1 MILNLPKLGPVQFD
15 DSLSS
20 EEFNAELNRLATKY
34 KFDVPRSE
42 LSYGEVMS
50 HALGRGMGELGS
62 AVTETGPALAA
73 KAFGFDDF
81 AKRKLDEAAQTQAR
95 LQQEYPSQ
103 FKSLSDIRSIGDIP
117 KYAVESLTEQVPSLA
132 TALVPGVGAETLAAR
147 YGATAA
153 GKTLAGHA
161 GNFLGAYALAAP
173 AVFDDVYQKTGKMDA
188 GAALMFG
195 AGSAALQSIL
205 PAELSKSLSGEAK
218 ATIVG
223 KLLEKSG
230 MEPGLLTSV
239 LGNVAKDAGIQGLA
253 GGGSEALNIAA
264 ENFVGQNPH
273 IFDSDDWKRI
283 MHASIQGAIV
293 GAPFGLLTGFG
304 NRERVPRETPEEKP
318 PAAETAT
325 PTTPQLPGP
334 TPTPLAEGPKPDQK
348 LINQTRLQLQRI
360 KPEIA
365 DAQETLRNSL
375 EQTHKESGVKDLPQL
390 PAPETK
396 PIVAKTEEP
405 TPAVP
410 DTQVNDALL
419 KSFGVGPSAL
429 LRKNKLIDGL
439 DISNPDHAAQVKR
452 VLEAYV
458 EKRSQPI
465 REKIEAYL
473 ARPEFQGAENV
484 TRPDTAPV
492 GAGASVGVEPINEP
506 TRAGEPVEP
515 NRNIPSVEDVGRVA
529 EREEQQPTAIESPVV
544 ESEKPAAAATPVVES
559 EKPVETTQVE
569 APKEEPSVTEA
580 PEAVEAKPQE
590 PQRPATE
597 PITEEAAPEKPQAMN
612 NPFAGLGFYG
622 AEEPFV
628 EQETP
633 KKPKETLNP
642 FERASKHEGKSSIA
656 ESLTDSAEEREAK
669 RAARAA
675 TKTGRLRGNKLF
687 GNPTFKGEELSDAG
701 KRFAA
706 SGDSKRLLDHLINTV
721 KNPDV
726 KSVLQAF
733 RRMGINPKIKIGNPE
748 GKVGSYDPAT
758 NTITLDP
765 TNGLNEHTVVHEFT
779 HAAISHVLRDT
790 NHPLTKEF
798 GKFFEQIRNQL
809 GDVYG
814 AENLQEFA
822 AELTGNP
829 EFQAMLKT
837 IKAPKSGNMFQRI
850 VQSIAEA
857 LGFRKGQSA
866 YEKGLKFIHDAIDVS
881 GDVEA
886 HPADKMFMG
895 SAGNFPGVGDIGK
908 RMPEMVGETVE
919 NAKNVFSNI
928 KDSGLL
934 KFLMGGLRLDNMRTL
949 YAKELPSINKLL
961 DTLEQKA
968 GKQQQERTRLD
979 KMVEGFMDVQKKY
992 ASDVK
997 RMDQMAVDAR
1007 RANVEL
1013 VDAIDPKFQPTKE
1026 NAAEYARLKKV
1037 YNSLNPEVR
1046 KMYDSIRTEYEGAI
1060 NKYLDLLSSMVDP
1073 SLAQKLRI
1081 QFEAEQR
1088 VRGYV
1093 PLKRYGNYWIEYA
1106 DPKTGERV
1114 ASAFESVRERQQ
1126 FVDQNLKGQDVKM
1139 YKNLEDIRFNPSQV
1153 PPGRFI
1159 GNVMEALQK
1168 KGASQAQLDA
1178 VYQSYISLF
1187 PAESI
1192 AKQFLRAKGTLG
1204 ENTNTVRNFAN
1215 TMWSWTN
1222 KLANTEFNPQ
1232 IDKALNGIDAERQN
1246 ANNPQ
1251 IDAAASSIL
1260 SQSEFYHNPTFGT
1273 LTHTATALSY
1283 AEYIAGNV
1291 SSAFVN
1297 LAAMFMLVFPTLGG
1311 KHGFDRATSALLSAG
1326 KLAMGKWG
1334 ENARYKDL
1342 YQTLMDHDQLGH
1354 ALARNIME
1362 GRQKNRGGLLG
1373 AKDRMFDAL
1382 SIPFGESE
1390 KFNRASTAIAA
1401 YDLALED
1408 GMSKQDAIRYA
1419 LDTTKDLHT
1428 SGLSATSAKWM
1439 QNPLGRTFF
1448 TFKSFAWNS
1457 AFIIA
1462 RAFHQAFKN
1471 EDPGI
1476 RKAAQ
1481 RQLLGIYGMSMVFGG
1496 VKGLPFYG
1504 MASTLGT
1511 MINTL
1516 FGDSNEPFNFD
1527 EEMRQFWGE
1536 LAFKGPINAATNLEV
1551 ANRTGL
1557 ATDLVY
1563 RDDPRGIA
1571 QNGYAMTA
1579 IKQAFGPLGSYA
1591 VGAEQ
1596 AIKEMN
1602 AGNVERGVEALLPS
1616 FARNGL
1622 KGVRYLTEG
1631 AQTLRGDPVQE
1642 DVSAWNSM
1650 MQGIGFAPADLS
1662 ATYEQTSAMKGYER
1676 EVLQKR
1682 SSLLNKYDMGRK
1694 SGDTDLLAEVQGD
1707 IADFNAAHPKN
1718 RITGDTLAKS
1728 IAAQRAAEKDMI
1740 HGVKFN
1746 KHLLPELREKF
1757 PE

>member
-1 MILNLPKLGPVQFD
+1 
-15 DSLSS
+15 
-20 EEFNAELNRLATKY
+20 
-34 KFDVPRSE
+34 
-42 LSYGEVMS
+42 
-50 HALGRGMGELGS
+50 
-62 AVTETGPALAA
+62 
-73 KAFGFDDF
+73 
-81 AKRKLDEAAQTQAR
+81 
-95 LQQEYPSQ
+95 
-103 FKSLSDIRSIGDIP
+103 
-117 KYAVESLTEQVPSLA
+117 
-132 TALVPGVGAETLAAR
+132 
-147 YGATAA
+147 
-153 GKTLAGHA
+153 
-161 GNFLGAYALAAP
+161 
-173 AVFDDVYQKTGKMDA
+173 
-188 GAALMFG
+188 
-195 AGSAALQSIL
+195 
-205 PAELSKSLSGEAK
+205 
-218 ATIVG
+218 
-223 KLLEKSG
+223 
-230 MEPGLLTSV
+230 
-239 LGNVAKDAGIQGLA
+239 
-253 GGGSEALNIAA
+253 
-264 ENFVGQNPH
+264 
-273 IFDSDDWKRI
+273 
-283 MHASIQGAIV
+283 
-293 GAPFGLLTGFG
+293 
-304 NRERVPRETPEEKP
+304 
-318 PAAETAT
+318 
-325 PTTPQLPGP
+325 
-334 TPTPLAEGPKPDQK
+334 
-348 LINQTRLQLQRI
+348 
-360 KPEIA
+360 
-365 DAQETLRNSL
+365 
-375 EQTHKESGVKDLPQL
+375 
-390 PAPETK
+390 
-396 PIVAKTEEP
+396 
-405 TPAVP
+405 
-410 DTQVNDALL
+410 
-419 KSFGVGPSAL
+419 
-429 LRKNKLIDGL
+429 
-439 DISNPDHAAQVKR
+439 
-452 VLEAYV
+452 
-458 EKRSQPI
+458 
-465 REKIEAYL
+465 
-473 ARPEFQGAENV
+473 
-484 TRPDTAPV
+484 
-492 GAGASVGVEPINEP
+492 
-506 TRAGEPVEP
+506 
-515 NRNIPSVEDVGRVA
+515 
-529 EREEQQPTAIESPVV
+529 
-544 ESEKPAAAATPVVES
+544 
-559 EKPVETTQVE
+559 
-569 APKEEPSVTEA
+569 
-580 PEAVEAKPQE
+580 
-590 PQRPATE
+590 
-597 PITEEAAPEKPQAMN
+597 
-612 NPFAGLGFYG
+612 
-622 AEEPFV
+622 
-628 EQETP
+628 
-633 KKPKETLNP
+633 
-642 FERASKHEGKSSIA
+642 
-656 ESLTDSAEEREAK
+656 
-669 RAARAA
+669 
-675 TKTGRLRGNKLF
+675 
-687 GNPTFKGEELSDAG
+687 
-701 KRFAA
+701 
-706 SGDSKRLLDHLINTV
+706 
-721 KNPDV
+721 
-726 KSVLQAF
+726 
-733 RRMGINPKIKIGNPE
+733 
-748 GKVGSYDPAT
+748 
-758 NTITLDP
+758 
-765 TNGLNEHTVVHEFT
+765 
-779 HAAISHVLRDT
+779 
-790 NHPLTKEF
+790 
-798 GKFFEQIRNQL
+798 
-809 GDVYG
+809 
-814 AENLQEFA
+814 
-822 AELTGNP
+822 
-829 EFQAMLKT
+829 
-837 IKAPKSGNMFQRI
+837 
-850 VQSIAEA
+850 
-857 LGFRKGQSA
+857 
-866 YEKGLKFIHDAIDVS
+866 
-881 GDVEA
+881 
-886 HPADKMFMG
+886 MFMG

-928 KDSGLL
+928 KESGFL
-934 KFLMGGLRLDNMRTL
+934 KSLMGGLRLDNMRTL
-949 YAKELPSINKLL
+949 YGKELPSIGKLL

-992 ASDVK
+992 ANDVK

-1013 VDAIDPKFQPTKE
+1013 VDAIDPNFQPTKA

-1037 YNSLNPEVR
+1037 YNSLDPEVR

-1060 NKYLDLLSSMVDP
+1060 NKYLNLLSSMVDP

-1114 ASAFESVRERQQ
+1114 ASSFESVRERQQ
-1126 FVDQNLKGQDVKM
+1126 FVDQNLKGQNVKM
-1139 YKNLEDIRFNPSQV
+1139 YKNLEDIRFDPSQV

-1168 KGASQAQLDA
+1168 QGASQAQLDS

-1192 AKQFLRAKGTLG
+1192 AKQFVRAKGTLG
-1204 ENTNTVRNFAN
+1204 EDTNTVRNFAN

-1232 IDKALNGIDAERQN
+1232 IDKALNGIEAERQN
-1246 ANNPQ
+1246 ANNSQ

-1260 SQSEFYHNPTFGT
+1260 SQSEFFHNPTFGT

-1283 AEYIAGNV
+1283 AEFIAGNI

-1297 LAAMFMLVFPTLGG
+1297 LAAMPMLVFPTLGG
-1311 KHGFDRATSALLSAG
+1311 KHGFDRATSALLAAG

-1334 ENARYKDL
+1334 ETERYKDL

-1401 YDLALED
+1401 YDLALKD

-1457 AFIIA
+1457 AFIIG
-1462 RAFHQAFKN
+1462 RAFHQAFKG

-1496 VKGLPFYG
+1496 VRGLPFYG

-1511 MINTL
+1511 IINTL
-1516 FGDSNEPFNFD
+1516 FGDSNEPFDFD

-1557 ATDLVY
+1557 ATDLIY

-1622 KGVRYLTEG
+1622 KGARYLTEG

-1642 DVSAWNSM
+1642 DVSAWNSL

-1694 SGDTDLLAEVQGD
+1694 SGDTDLLAEVQSD

-1718 RITGDTLAKS
+1718 RITGETLAKS

>member
-42 LSYGEVMS
+42 LSYGEVFG

-73 KAFGFDDF
+73 KALGFDDF

-103 FKSLSDIRSIGDIP
+103 FKSLSDIRGIGDIP
-117 KYAVESLTEQVPSLA
+117 KYAAESLTEQVPSLA
-132 TALVPGVGAETLAAR
+132 TALIPGVGAETLAAR

-173 AVFDDVYQKTGKMDA
+173 AVFNDVYQKTGKMDS

-264 ENFVGQNPH
+264 ENFVSQNPH
-273 IFDSDDWKRI
+273 VFDSEDWKRI

-304 NRERVPRETPEEKP
+304 NRERVSRETPEEQP
-318 PAAETAT
+318 PTTGAAA

-334 TPTPLAEGPKPDQK
+334 ASLPLLEGPKPEQK
-348 LINQTRLQLQRI
+348 LINQTRLQLQRS
-360 KPEIA
+360 KPDIT

-375 EQTHKESGVKDLPQL
+375 KQAHKESGVKDLPQL
-390 PAPETK
+390 PAPEAK

-405 TPAVP
+405 TPTIP
-410 DTQVNDALL
+410 DTQVNDDLL

-473 ARPEFQGAENV
+473 ARPEFQGEANV

-492 GAGASVGVEPINEP
+492 GAGPDLGVEPINEP

-515 NRNIPSVEDVGRVA
+515 NGNIPPVENAGRVA
-529 EREEQQPTAIESPVV
+529 EGEGEQPPAIEAAKV
-544 ESEKPAAAATPVVES
+544 EEPEKAVE
-559 EKPVETTQVE
+559 PPQVE
-569 APKEEPSVTEA
+569 APKEEPRVTEA
-580 PEAVEAKPQE
+580 PEAVEAKPEEPQE
-590 PQRPATE
+590 PAAE
-597 PITEEAAPEKPQAMN
+597 PVAEEAAPEEPQAAG
-612 NPFAGLGFYG
+612 NPFATLH
-622 AEEPFV
+622 AETREADAKV
-628 EQETP
+628 EELTQKLAEAKKKFARYE
-633 KKPKETLNP
+633 KKPDSPARDAALD
-642 FERASKHEGKSSIA
+642 A
-656 ESLTDSAEEREAK
+656 LTDAEFDLKEAK
-669 RAARAA
+669 AAAVEA
-675 TKTGRLRGNKLF
+675 RGSNLF

-733 RRMGINPKIKIGNPE
+733 RRMGVNPKIEIGDIEFGRP
-748 GKVGSYDPAT
+748 GHYDPAT
-758 NTITLDP
+758 NTMRLHPDM
-765 TNGLNEHTVVHEFT
+765 GLNEHTVVHEFT
-779 HAAISHVLRDT
+779 HAAISHVLRDP

-908 RMPEMVGETVE
+908 RMPEMAGETVE

-928 KDSGLL
+928 KESDFL
-934 KFLMGGLRLDNMRTL
+934 KSLMGGLRLDSMRVL
-949 YAKELPSINKLL
+949 YGKELPSINPLL
-961 DTLEQKA
+961 DALEQKA

-992 ASDVK
+992 ANDVK

-1013 VDAIDPKFQPTKE
+1013 VDSIAPNFKPTKE

-1037 YNSLNPEVR
+1037 YNSLDPEVR
-1046 KMYDSIRTEYEGAI
+1046 KIYDSIRTEYEGAI
-1060 NKYLDLLSSMVDP
+1060 NKYLNLLSSMVDP

-1106 DPKTGERV
+1106 DPKTGKRV
-1114 ASAFESVRERQQ
+1114 ASSFESVRERQQ
-1126 FVDQNLKGQDVKM
+1126 FVDQNLKGQNVKM

-1168 KGASQAQLDA
+1168 QGASQAQLDS

-1192 AKQFLRAKGTLG
+1192 AKQFVRAKGTLG
-1204 ENTNTVRNFAN
+1204 EDTNTVRNFAN

-1232 IDKALNGIDAERQN
+1232 IDKALNGIEAERKN
-1246 ANNPQ
+1246 ANNSQ

-1260 SQSEFYHNPTFGT
+1260 SQSEFFHNPTFGT

-1297 LAAMFMLVFPTLGG
+1297 LAAMPMLVFPTLGG
-1311 KHGFDRATSALLSAG
+1311 KHGFDRATSALLAAG

-1334 ENARYKDL
+1334 ETERYKDL

-1401 YDLALED
+1401 YDLALKD

-1457 AFIIA
+1457 AFIIG

-1471 EDPGI
+1471 ENPKI
-1476 RKAAQ
+1476 RRVAQ

-1511 MINTL
+1511 IINTL
-1516 FGDSNEPFNFD
+1516 FGDSNEPFDFD

-1557 ATDLVY
+1557 ATDLIY

-1622 KGVRYLTEG
+1622 KGARYLTEG

-1642 DVSAWNSM
+1642 DVSAWNSL

-1694 SGDTDLLAEVQGD
+1694 SGDTDLLAEVQSD

-1718 RITGDTLAKS
+1718 RITGDTLTKS